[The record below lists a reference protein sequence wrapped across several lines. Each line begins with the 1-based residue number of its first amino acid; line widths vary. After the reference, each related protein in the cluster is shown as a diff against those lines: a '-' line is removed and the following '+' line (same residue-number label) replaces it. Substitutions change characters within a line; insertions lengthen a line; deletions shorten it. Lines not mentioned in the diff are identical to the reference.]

1 MITTRQW
8 FGNRSGQWS
17 RLFAASSVVILATA
31 GIMMMAG
38 CKNPDQE
45 ASEHPTFKT
54 PPQAPRGAVA
64 QSGQS
69 GSTAPVSGGQTT
81 TQGNTHF

>member
-1 MITTRQW
+1 
-8 FGNRSGQWS
+8 
-17 RLFAASSVVILATA
+17 LFAVSSVLVLAVV
-31 GIMMMAG
+31 GMVVMAG

-54 PPQAPRGAVA
+54 PPAAPRGAVA